1 MKMVKE
7 QKLEKQQEQI
17 EFQDIDR
24 NITNNLMELS
34 RIRQ

>member
-7 QKLEKQQEQI
+7 HKLEKQQEQI

>member
-7 QKLEKQQEQI
+7 HKLEKQQEQI

-24 NITNNLMELS
+24 NITNNLVELS